1 MRMRFA
7 ICLFLF
13 TLNHSL
19 FSQTMEDKV
28 TVYLEIFLAE
38 HKSTLTENELMGT
51 EWATTDLMGKSKISF
66 ESNKKFKKE
75 VDGFQAKTSKTKGR
89 WYVNN
94 EYVVLEVK
102 KAKTPLYILKNENQ
116 IVLVDDDQ
124 IDVLKQLLTEA
135 SYKDDA
141 LKPYSYDEIFTF
153 LNAFTVQ

>member
-1 MRMRFA
+1 
-7 ICLFLF
+7 
-13 TLNHSL
+13 
-19 FSQTMEDKV
+19 MEDQV
-28 TVYLEIFLAE
+28 TVYLETFLAE

-51 EWATTDLMGKSKISF
+51 EWATIDLMGKSKISF
-66 ESNKKFKKE
+66 DSNKKFKKE
-75 VDGFQAKTSKTKGR
+75 IDGFQAKTNKTKGR

-135 SYKDDA
+135 SYKDGA

>member
-38 HKSTLTENELMGT
+38 HKSTLTEKELMGT